1 MTPSTD
7 VKAVKLINVYRRK
20 KYINGGY
27 IDGHGHE
34 LNECI
39 MNGEIISQKFLLRF
53 LNIQLYFK

>member
-20 KYINGGY
+20 KYINGGC
-27 IDGHGHE
+27 IDGHE